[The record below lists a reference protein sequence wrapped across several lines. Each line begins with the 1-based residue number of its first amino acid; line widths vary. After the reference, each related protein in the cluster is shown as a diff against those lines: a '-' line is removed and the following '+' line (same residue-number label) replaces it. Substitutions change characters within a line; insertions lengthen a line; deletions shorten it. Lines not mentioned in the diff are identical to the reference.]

1 MPVVTMPD
9 GQQVEMPE
17 NPSEEQLRQLQGIL
31 QAGQGQGQGQ
41 PPVPAQPPSPGV
53 GAYAK
58 AAATGVGRGALGLP
72 AAVYDLSTWGT
83 RSMDSTPSPND
94 TPDMAKL
101 KALRAQP
108 TTIPK
113 LFGKESAG
121 ELLDAMLPK
130 EEDSRLRMTQNI
142 GEGLGGAAIPGGNFT
157 KLQRAG
163 IGLSSGVGAGV
174 GEETLGPLGGL
185 AGALLGSGV
194 ASGAIKYQDNA
205 RAMLKQAMENMD
217 TKGFSNSFAKAR
229 RIEKTLVDEGIPH
242 LKSQLLGPGSTLD
255 ELVAQASEHPSVMP
269 KLRKQLGESGEKAKM
284 ALDKWR
290 FQEIP
295 NEFKSSRERLTDVS
309 KQSGKTVGAL
319 KAEANQAFVQNLP
332 EGVAAEAV
340 APQDIESL
348 VSRLGQIA
356 DDPNFAGQLSPDA
369 SFIKGIISDITS
381 LEGTMGVRQ
390 GDLEGLSRSLGA
402 RAAKEGVGGA
412 VARRVKEALQET
424 VPDYAQ
430 ARAAKAAT
438 MRDVVN
444 PAQEGLIGEA
454 ANAKSPATL
463 TSKFFPKSMTQVTEI
478 KNFGQQVGV
487 DALGSV
493 LDEHIGKVAN
503 TSFSKPL
510 TGPEQI
516 NRFTKELMGTEA
528 QRKNLY
534 AALDTIAEGK
544 GADPRKVRV
553 GFAKLV
559 RALETFNDAK
569 VGSKLNR
576 VELEQRAGQTA
587 VGIAVAP
594 QSRAARFLQ
603 LRTTKRTYQ
612 KLGEIVTSPD
622 GLKELEKI
630 AMSKDPKVAAMF
642 IRMNMIEAGDQGE

>member
-31 QAGQGQGQGQ
+31 QAGQGQAQ
-41 PPVPAQPPSPGV
+41 PSAQPLAPPQPPSL
-53 GAYAK
+53 GAGDYAK
-58 AAATGVGRGALGLP
+58 AAVTGVGRGALGLP
-72 AAVYDLSTWGT
+72 ALVSDAMNYGLKKYGEGEWTANTPMGMGARAMRSISTAV
-83 RSMDSTPSPND
+83 
-94 TPDMAKL
+94 
-101 KALRAQP
+101 
-108 TTIPK
+108 PK
-113 LFGKESAG
+113 MFGAGSAG
-121 ELLDAMLPK
+121 ELLDTAIPK
-130 EEDSRLRMTQNI
+130 ETDSRLRLTQNI
-142 GEGLGGAAIPGGNFT
+142 GEGLGGAALPGGNLT
-157 KLQRAG
+157 ALQRAMLGGSSGLGAG
-163 IGLSSGVGAGV
+163 IG
-174 GEETLGPLGGL
+174 EEALGPLGGL
-185 AGALLGSGV
+185 AGAVLGGGI
-194 ASGAIKYQDNA
+194 AAGAIKYENNP

-217 TKGFSNSFAKAR
+217 SKGFAKAR
-229 RIEKTLVDEGIPH
+229 RLEKTLVEEGIPH

-269 KLRKQLGESGEKAKM
+269 KLRKQLGESGEKAKT

-290 FQEIP
+290 FQELP

-309 KQSGKTVGAL
+309 KQAGKTVGTL
-319 KAEANQAFVQNLP
+319 KAEANQAFVRNLP
-332 EGVAAEAV
+332 EGAAAEAV

-381 LEGTMGVRQ
+381 VNGTMGVRQ
-390 GDLEGLSRSLGA
+390 GDLEGLSRSLGT

-430 ARAAKAAT
+430 ARAAKTST

-454 ANAKSPATL
+454 ANAKSPAAL
-463 TSKFFPKSMTQVTEI
+463 TSRFFPKSMTQVTEI

-534 AALDTIAEGK
+534 AALDTLSEGK

-576 VELEQRAGQTA
+576 VELEQRAGQNVT
-587 VGIAVAP
+587 GTLFAP
-594 QSRAARFLQ
+594 QSRLSRIRQ
-603 LRTTKRTYQ
+603 LSVTKRTYE
-612 KLGEIVTSPD
+612 KLGKIVTDPD